1 MMVGSPRT
9 STVMQHGWSVKF
21 EDRVWLDHQE
31 TGTVMQH
38 GWTVNLKTEYSKKH
52 EISLRTSLN
61 QCSLQMR

>member
-9 STVMQHGWSVKF
+9 STVMQHGWTVKF

-38 GWTVNLKTEYSKKH
+38 GWSVNLKTGCQRSLLSK
-52 EISLRTSLN
+52 ICLF
-61 QCSLQMR
+61 